1 VSVRRVALGF
11 LAPVAALAFA
21 LLVSSLALILIDKP
35 PLDAFRSMLEYGLYD
50 PEDGLQT
57 DSLISMAN
65 RAAPL
70 YLSGLA
76 VAIGFKM
83 NLFNIGVEGQYRL
96 AALIAASVG
105 GAVSLPAPLHV
116 TLIIVTAMAVGA
128 FWAGIAGVLKVT
140 RGVHEVISTIMLNF
154 IATGLGAYLLATF
167 LAAERGA
174 QDLIIG
180 TPEIPPSGRFPSL
193 NRLLTALGMEEVPG
207 DLFGFTLIAL
217 LVGVVFYVLVWRTRF
232 GYDLRAS
239 GINPGAARASG
250 IDPGGMVIRTM
261 LLSGAIAGLVGLTD
275 ILGFSNSFNLDFP
288 AGLGFA
294 GIAVALVGRNHPVGI
309 GLAAVL
315 FAFIDRSAQILDLE
329 DVPKEIIEIMRG
341 VIILSVVVAYEVV
354 RRLVEAQEVKAAAAA
369 TKSGEGRRGGGTPA
383 ATEVT
388 PA

>member
-1 VSVRRVALGF
+1 VALGF

-21 LLVSSLALILIDKP
+21 LLVSSLALILIDQA
-35 PLDAFRSMLEYGLYD
+35 PLDAFKAMLEYGLYD
-50 PEDGLQT
+50 AEDGLQT

-76 VAIGFKM
+76 VAVGFKM

-105 GAVSLPAPLHV
+105 GAVALPAPLHV
-116 TLIIVTAMAVGA
+116 TLIVVTAMAVGA

-167 LAAERGA
+167 LSAERGA

-193 NRLLTALGMEEVPG
+193 NRLLTALGMEEVPA

-239 GINPGAARASG
+239 GINPGASRASG

-261 LLSGAIAGLVGLTD
+261 LLSGAIAGLVGMTD
-275 ILGFSNSFNLDFP
+275 ILGFSYSFNLDFP

-329 DVPKEIIEIMRG
+329 DVPKEIIQIMQG
-341 VIILSVVVAYEVV
+341 VIILSVVIAYEVV

-369 TKSGEGRRGGGTPA
+369 TGSRDRPRGGGGPE